1 MVQMSHQVRAEAEDL
16 KVIPTESSI
25 EPMKMDT
32 LSAEREGERERSKM
46 ILASTPILAG
56 QIN

>member
-1 MVQMSHQVRAEAEDL
+1 MVQMSHQVRTEAEDL
-16 KVIPTESSI
+16 KVIPTENSI
-25 EPMKMDT
+25 EPMKMDR
-32 LSAEREGERERSKM
+32 LSTERERERERSKM

>member
-16 KVIPTESSI
+16 KVIPIENII

-32 LSAEREGERERSKM
+32 LSVERERERERS
-46 ILASTPILAG
+46 
-56 QIN
+56 